1 MASKSVVVQA
11 KKEFEEQIAEDRKQI
26 MFEAKGAKSAK
37 EMLQT
42 MKA

>member
-1 MASKSVVVQA
+1 MASESLVMQA

-26 MFEAKGAKSAK
+26 MFEAEGAKSAK